1 MMVETTGQPVTALRC
16 WSCDGEIA
24 LNENFC
30 RHCGSRLKSGAS
42 PSRTVHDRLV
52 AIEKRLLHIL
62 IGVGV
67 ALLLIGWIL
76 LQLYH
81 FGKGGILG

>member
-1 MMVETTGQPVTALRC
+1 MVETAGQHVTPLRC
-16 WSCDGEIA
+16 RSCDGEIE
-24 LNENFC
+24 LNDNFC

-52 AIEKRLLHIL
+52 AIEKRSLHIL

-81 FGKGGILG
+81 FGKSGILG